1 MHTLSV
7 HVCEDEEGGGGGGL
21 FATHLCMMAQ
31 LHSD

>member
-7 HVCEDEEGGGGGGL
+7 HVCEDEEGGEGGL

>member
-1 MHTLSV
+1 MSV
-7 HVCEDEEGGGGGGL
+7 HVCVDEDEEGGGEGGL